1 MVNVTRC
8 EAEDWARQKEPQEFC
23 ELQELLDGIK
33 AIFAPRCEHLPMETL
48 AKELKKILQASR
60 REELYT

>member
-1 MVNVTRC
+1 LINVTRDQ
-8 EAEDWARQKEPQEFC
+8 AEEWARQKEPQEFC
-23 ELQELLDGIK
+23 ELQELLIK
-33 AIFAPRCEHLPMETL
+33 IREMFAPCGGHMPMETL